1 MFMTLAVLAALICG
15 MFVASVTTTVSALR
29 RESEDYKSLME
40 RHRAF

>member
-1 MFMTLAVLAALICG
+1 MFMTLTILAALICG
-15 MFVASVTTTVSALR
+15 MFVASVTSTISALR